1 MAEFDPE
8 TFEEEKYTDH
18 FTELQRAY
26 KNAFETMSESHDSDL
41 IHAIDQQVLN
51 ESEPHFVD
59 GAFEVE
65 LPENPADRVTAVS
78 VDAETLHE
86 TLEQYTDVIAAE
98 LHQLLGVEQPETD
111 G

>member
-8 TFEEEKYTDH
+8 TFEEEKYTEH
-18 FTELQRAY
+18 FTQLQRAY
-26 KNAFETMSESHDSDL
+26 KNAFETMSEDHDSDL

-65 LPENPADRVTAVS
+65 LPEDPSERVTAVS
-78 VDAETLHE
+78 VDAETVNG
-86 TLEQYTDVIAAE
+86 TLDRYTDVIAAE
-98 LHQLLGVEQPETD
+98 LHDLLGVEQPETD